1 MINESSEGTAL
12 RRPPTES
19 FPRQYVAKGL
29 IFFLSLSC
37 VAFALVEIIGGGS
50 TYNFVSTDYFFQGS
64 VYVFGAWWSVILI
77 MVSLNR
83 YSFTKTDKD
92 ES

>member
-1 MINESSEGTAL
+1 MIDGSSEGIAL

-19 FPRQYVAKGL
+19 IPGQYIAKGL

-37 VAFALVEIIGGGS
+37 VAFALVEIIVGGS
-50 TYNFVSTDYFFQGS
+50 IYNFVSTDYFFKGS

-77 MVSLNR
+77 LVSVKHHSITNA
-83 YSFTKTDKD
+83 DD
-92 ES
+92 